1 MQEIAPNVFIENNSL
16 GMVTGV
22 IRTEAG
28 SVLVDSLSRQ
38 DDVRS
43 WRSGTAKLVMGEP
56 KFLISLDTNYD
67 RILSSKGTS
76 CVIITHR
83 NSLTVPR
90 TRAAS
95 QKSADENLGSNDPY
109 DSQVSSLRWIPP
121 EIVFDSSLSLHL
133 GEMDLLLEH
142 HAGSNT
148 SGIWV
153 ILAQQKVIFVGD
165 TVVVDQPPF
174 LAYADLAIWQE
185 DLKVLASRRYKSYQ
199 IVSARS
205 GIVSVEQVREM
216 NKLIGAIRSLLTPLI
231 DRQAAL
237 EDYYELIPK
246 IMKRINY
253 LSATEEL
260 CANRLRWGLT
270 TWYEQNQRVMKE
282 A

>member
-1 MQEIAPNVFIENNSL
+1 MQEIAPNVFLENNSL

-28 SVLVDSLSRQ
+28 SILIDSPSRH

-90 TRAAS
+90 TKAAT
-95 QKSADENLGSNDPY
+95 QKSADENSSSSDPY
-109 DSQVSSLRWIPP
+109 DSQGSLSRWIPP
-121 EIVFDSSLSLHL
+121 EIVFDSSMSLHL

-148 SGIWV
+148 SGIWA

-165 TVVVDQPPF
+165 SVVVDQPPF
-174 LAYADLAIWQE
+174 LAYADLATWQE
-185 DLKVLASRRYKSYQ
+185 DLKALVSRKFKGYQ

-205 GIVSVEQVREM
+205 GIVSIEQVREM
-216 NKLIGAIRSLLTPLI
+216 NKLIGAIKNLLTPLI
-231 DRQAAL
+231 DKQAAL
-237 EDYYELIPK
+237 ESYYELIPK

-253 LSATEEL
+253 LSAAEEL
-260 CANRLRWGLT
+260 YANRLRWGLT
-270 TWYEQNQRVMKE
+270 TWYEQNQKGIRE